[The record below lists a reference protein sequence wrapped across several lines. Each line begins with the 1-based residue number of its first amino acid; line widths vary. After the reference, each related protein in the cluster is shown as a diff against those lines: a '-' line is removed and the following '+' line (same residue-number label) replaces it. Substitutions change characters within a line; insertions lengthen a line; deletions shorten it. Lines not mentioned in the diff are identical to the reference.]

1 MIIYIYVCVCVCVC
15 VCVYLLVCMYV
26 PGVAIIKELPQ
37 QGQLAVVNDNLKTK
51 CIGQL
56 AIAILPHQGYVSH
69 FAENNLWELMSNGI
83 RRTQSQT

>member
-1 MIIYIYVCVCVCVC
+1 MIIYIYTHI
-15 VCVYLLVCMYV
+15 LVHTYI

-69 FAENNLWELMSNGI
+69 FSLYPL
-83 RRTQSQT
+83 